1 MTYLI
6 ILSII
11 IIGLVILAFIDKAV
25 NTTIEVI
32 RPIDKIDK
40 KVKDEIDNSS
50 LEEVRDILNELSR
63 R

>member
-40 KVKDEIDNSS
+40 KVKDKIDNSS
-50 LEEVRDILNELSR
+50 LEEVRDILNELSKR
-63 R
+63 